1 MTELWP
7 ALSGFAA
14 GTAIYVHAAP
24 ARRLALSLFTCVA
37 IGLLA
42 SALSGELA
50 ASFGFLFVD
59 VPLALVGCGAALWAC
74 SLRRSSRSR
83 WGGVDRSEAG
93 VRDSAP

>member
-7 ALSGFAA
+7 ALGGFAA

-24 ARRLALSLFTCVA
+24 GRRLALSLSTCVA

-50 ASFGFLFVD
+50 TSFGFLFVD
-59 VPLALVGCGAALWAC
+59 VPLALIGCGAALSAC
-74 SLRRSSRSR
+74 SLRRSSRSHR
-83 WGGVDRSEAG
+83 SDVDRSEAG
-93 VRDSAP
+93 IRDSAP